1 MAKHR
6 SALLLAGEDVT
17 TAGTKVIDID
27 VEKPISHIDI
37 KWKVT
42 KAQDNMDAGGPADLP
57 KIEIV
62 DGAKV
67 LWSANGYLAQA
78 LGYYN
83 RPGRQLDS
91 GQVLGA
97 LSQENHFP
105 IDFGRH
111 LWDPLLAFDP
121 KRYTNPQLRIT
132 HNESLS
138 DTSATEN
145 ELEVTADIFDEKV
158 ISPMG
163 FLSAIL
169 HYDYTCGGNDSYEMV
184 ALPDDR
190 IIRQLLLRAFTT
202 DHEPWYTIDEARLD
216 ENTLGNIVFDHTSL
230 ENYFTMMRAK
240 WEPLVFPYVLRAN
253 DDGEVYY
260 LPATDYWA
268 NLVATP
274 RGSATALQCSVDEGY
289 GGKHTLYGSIV
300 GIEANCI
307 MSGYLPWHTFQFPFG
322 IPTDMEDWYDP
333 REKKPRLRLRT
344 GATGGIGQIL
354 LEELVPY

>member
-6 SALLLAGEDVT
+6 SALLLAGVDVD

-37 KWKVT
+37 KWKIT
-42 KAQDNMDAGGPADLP
+42 KAIDYMAVGAPADLT

-83 RPGRQLDS
+83 RPGRQLDN
-91 GQVLGA
+91 GQILHGLA
-97 LSQENHFP
+97 QENHFP
-105 IDFGRH
+105 IDFGRY
-111 LWDPLLAFDP
+111 LWDPMLAFDA

-132 HNESLS
+132 HNQSLS
-138 DTSATEN
+138 DTSASEN

-158 ISPMG
+158 PSPQG
-163 FLSAIL
+163 FLSAIQ
-169 HYDYTCGGNDSYEMV
+169 HYDYTCGGGDSYEMV

-190 IIRQLLLRAFTT
+190 IIRQILVRAFTQGK
-202 DHEPWYTIDEARLD
+202 EPWYTIDEARLD
-216 ENTLGNIVFDHTSL
+216 ENTLGNIVFDHTNL
-230 ENYFTMMRAK
+230 ENYFEMMKAK
-240 WEPLVFPYVLRAN
+240 WGPLVLPYVLKAN
-253 DDGEVYY
+253 SDGEIYY

-268 NLVATP
+268 NLVATV
-274 RGSATALQCSVDEGY
+274 RSAASANNCTVDVGIGGQHTLFGSADGLEV
-289 GGKHTLYGSIV
+289 
-300 GIEANCI
+300 NCI
-307 MSGYLPWHTFQFPFG
+307 MSGYLPWHAFQFPFG
-322 IPTDMEDWYDP
+322 DPTDLDDWYDP

-344 GATGGIGQIL
+344 GTTGGIGQVL
-354 LEELVPY
+354 LEELVPF